1 MNIVINILAV
11 VGFIIL
17 LSYLISY
24 IYYYFKHRA
33 EQVKMS
39 EVNPPYQYM
48 QQTGIKCP
56 DYWVN
61 TGVDEKGNYICKN
74 MFNLDVHRSTT
85 QTTDGMC
92 KNINCY
98 SDGTGKD
105 KTVTFSGL
113 GPKKT
118 WEPNNPNGMTSYD
131 DKEKYSFVNAA
142 GTGTTS
148 RCDWINCCG
157 PKDNMKGVW
166 QGVQSTCSYNP
177 NTTPM

>member
-11 VGFIIL
+11 IGFIIL

-24 IYYYFKHRA
+24 IYYYFINRA
-33 EQVKMS
+33 ERIKMS
-39 EVNPPYQYM
+39 EVNPPNQYM

-61 TGVDEKGNYICKN
+61 TGVDENGNYICKN
-74 MFNLDVHRSTT
+74 MFNLNVHNSETPTT
-85 QTTDGMC
+85 GTC
-92 KNINCY
+92 KNIKCY
-98 SDGTGKD
+98 HDATD
-105 KTVTFSGL
+105 KTVKFSGI

-131 DKEKYSFVNAA
+131 DKEKYSFVNAQ
-142 GTGTTS
+142 GDGTTS

-157 PKDNMKGVW
+157 AETNTKGVW

-177 NTTPM
+177 NTVSM

>member
-1 MNIVINILAV
+1 MTIVINILAV

-24 IYYYFKHRA
+24 IYYYFKHRS

-39 EVNPPYQYM
+39 EVNPPNQYM

-61 TGVDEKGNYICKN
+61 TGVDANGNYICKN
-74 MFNLDVHRSTT
+74 MFNLNVHNTT
-85 QTTDGMC
+85 PPTDGIC
-92 KNINCY
+92 KDIKCY
-98 SDGTGKD
+98 HSDSD
-105 KTVTFSGL
+105 KTVKFSGL
-113 GPKKT
+113 GSKKT
-118 WEPNNPNGMTSYD
+118 WESNNPNGMTSYD
-131 DKEKYSFVNAA
+131 DKEKYSFVNDA
-142 GTGTTS
+142 GSGTSS

-157 PKDNMKGVW
+157 AETNTKGVW
-166 QGVQSTCSYNP
+166 QGVQSTCAYNP